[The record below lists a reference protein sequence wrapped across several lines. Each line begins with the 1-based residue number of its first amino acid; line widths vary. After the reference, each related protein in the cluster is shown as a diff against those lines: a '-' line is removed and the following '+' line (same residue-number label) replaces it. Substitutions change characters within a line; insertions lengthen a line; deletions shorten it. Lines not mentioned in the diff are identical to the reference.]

1 LLEPGA
7 TNGEEALNLIESQKP
22 DVVLLDI
29 RLPGLD
35 GLQVA
40 AKLCERELPP
50 SVVFCVA
57 PDEFSVQALQESGV
71 SYVLKPVTA
80 DALRAALKEAHRP
93 TASSWLH
100 SPGLPRKPAVAHA
113 VISVPEP
120 EKALS

>member
-1 LLEPGA
+1 MNVLIVDDETLAREHLSHLLSTLVGYTLLEPVA
-7 TNGEEALNLIESQKP
+7 TNGEEALTLIENLKP

-57 PDEFSVQALQESGV
+57 PD
-71 SYVLKPVTA
+71 
-80 DALRAALKEAHRP
+80 
-93 TASSWLH
+93 
-100 SPGLPRKPAVAHA
+100 
-113 VISVPEP
+113 
-120 EKALS
+120 